1 MSSAC
6 AVTPFGLMFS
16 CKTVIVGPKKASED
30 FQVSFTCYYKYVHIG
45 GGDSCG
51 FPFMRKQIV
60 ACILFPFYTEHIKTN
75 TLIVTQSVFLLRLKF
90 YFLCLELKQSFG
102 AGHFPEV

>member
-1 MSSAC
+1 
-6 AVTPFGLMFS
+6 
-16 CKTVIVGPKKASED
+16 
-30 FQVSFTCYYKYVHIG
+30 
-45 GGDSCG
+45 
-51 FPFMRKQIV
+51 MRKQIV